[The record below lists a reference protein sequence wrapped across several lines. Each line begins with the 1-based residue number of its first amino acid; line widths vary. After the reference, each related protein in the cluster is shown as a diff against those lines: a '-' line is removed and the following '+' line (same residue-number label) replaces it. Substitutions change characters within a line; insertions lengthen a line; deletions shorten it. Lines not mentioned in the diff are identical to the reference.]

1 MQVLVIAL
9 LHNVWCPKSETP
21 SKGFEVIWKKGIYF
35 TGTGEQRQKLGGGY
49 TGEQD
54 NIGELGTEE
63 NKYPILGNRETSQF
77 IQGDN

>member
-1 MQVLVIAL
+1 M
-9 LHNVWCPKSETP
+9 E
-21 SKGFEVIWKKGIYF
+21 KGHLFHRNRGTRTEVG
-35 TGTGEQRQKLGGGY
+35 GGGY